1 MTDASW
7 HLSKKGT
14 LLILLLRSIN
24 NTQIMKI
31 LHIVWS
37 MKNGGIENMLADII
51 NEHIKTENITLL
63 VINNIIDDNII
74 SRIDKR
80 CHFIFLKRKQGS
92 KNPLF
97 VLKLNSIILC
107 GKYDIVHLHP
117 KDIINKLFVKAN
129 YVRTVHANNQKPHNY
144 RWHKSV
150 IAISESVKQELDA
163 LGNVDSTLINNG
175 INFNLIKELPKRKTD
190 GVFKIVQ
197 VSRIFFRDK
206 GQDILLKALNEVIKK
221 GNKKV
226 HLDFIGNG
234 PDFDNLKRM
243 VYESGLS
250 EYISLLGD
258 CTREYIY
265 NNLCKYDLFVQPSR
279 LEGFGLTVVEA
290 IAAGV
295 PVLVSKNH
303 GPLQIIENGKYGFCF
318 KSEDYMDAAQ
328 QIINII
334 NKYPNEQFLCDA
346 YNHAKLL
353 YSVERT
359 AKEYLDVYK
368 KILKLR

>member
-1 MTDASW
+1 
-7 HLSKKGT
+7 
-14 LLILLLRSIN
+14 
-24 NTQIMKI
+24 
-31 LHIVWS
+31 

-97 VLKLNSIILC
+97 VLKLNAIIFR

-117 KDIINKLFVKAN
+117 NDIINKLFVKAN
-129 YVRTVHANNQKPHNY
+129 YVRTVHSNNQRLHNY
-144 RWHKSV
+144 RWHKGV

-175 INFNLIKELPKRKTD
+175 INFNLIKYVPYRKKD
-190 GVFKIVQ
+190 EVFRIVQ
-197 VSRIFFRDK
+197 VSRIFFRQK
-206 GQDILLKALNEVIKK
+206 GQDILLKAINEVIKK
-221 GNKKV
+221 GYKRI
-226 HLDFIGNG
+226 HIDFIGNG
-234 PDFDNLKRM
+234 PDYDNLKRM
-243 VYESGLS
+243 VCELGLS
-250 EYISLLGD
+250 DYVSLLGD

-265 NNLCKYDLFVQPSR
+265 KNLCKYDLFVQPSR
-279 LEGFGLTVVEA
+279 FEGFGLTVVEA
-290 IAAGV
+290 IAAGI

-318 KSEDYMDAAQ
+318 DREDFRDAAI
-328 QIINII
+328 QIISII
-334 NKYPNEQFLCDA
+334 NKYPNEKFLSDA

-368 KILKLR
+368 KILN